1 MIIWLA
7 SYPKSGNTW
16 LRALLTSYLY
26 SDTGDFNF
34 NLLEKID
41 SFPNIKHFQ
50 NYLDKFEKV
59 EDTAK
64 YWINVQ
70 ENLNK
75 DKRLKILK
83 THNALFKINN
93 SSFTNNEN
101 TLGVIYI
108 VRDPRNVITSI
119 CNHYQFTHDQALD
132 FMITKKKALF
142 SRKSGR
148 FLAFQ
153 PILSWSLNYKS
164 WVDNVKYP
172 TVLIKYEEL
181 ENETFFTFK
190 KTLKFIKKISN
201 SDLKID
207 DQKIKN
213 CINSCKFEKLKK
225 LENKIGFN
233 EAPIKKGSNER
244 LKFFNLGKEN
254 NWKNILSKKIIDE
267 IEKEFKIEMKELG
280 YL

>member
-16 LRALLTSYLY
+16 LRALLSSYLY
-26 SDTGDFNF
+26 SETGNFDF

-41 SFPNIKHFQ
+41 SFPNPKQFSG
-50 NYLDKFEKV
+50 YEDKFERV

-64 YWINVQ
+64 YWIKEQ
-70 ENLNK
+70 ENLNT
-75 DKRLKILK
+75 DKKLKFLK
-83 THNALFKINN
+83 THNALYKIGN
-93 SSFTNNEN
+93 SSFTNNDN

-119 CNHYQFTHDQALD
+119 CNHYQITHDQALE
-132 FMITKKKALF
+132 FMKTEKKALF
-142 SRKSGR
+142 SRKDGR

-164 WVDNVKYP
+164 WADNIKYPILIVKY
-172 TVLIKYEEL
+172 EDL
-181 ENETFFTFK
+181 EKETYNAFK
-190 KTLKFIKKISN
+190 KALKFIKKISN
-201 SDLKID
+201 SSFKID

-213 CINSCKFEKLKK
+213 SIISCEFDKLKK
-225 LENKIGFN
+225 LENEIGFN
-233 EAPIKKGSNER
+233 EAPKIKNSDKR
-244 LKFFNLGKEN
+244 LKFFHLGK
-254 NWKNILSKKIIDE
+254 KNIWKDILNKNIVNE
-267 IEKEFKIEMKELG
+267 IEKEFSSEMKDLG

>member
-26 SDTGDFNF
+26 SDIGDFNF
-34 NLLEKID
+34 DLLEKID

-119 CNHYQFTHDQALD
+119 CNHYQFTLDQALD

-142 SRKSGR
+142 SRKNGR

-164 WVDNVKYP
+164 WADNIKYP

-190 KTLKFIKKISN
+190 KTLKFIKKVST
-201 SDLKID
+201 SDFKID

-225 LENKIGFN
+225 LENNIGFN

-254 NWKNILSKKIIDE
+254 NWRNILSKNIIDK

>member
-26 SDTGDFNF
+26 SDIGDFNF
-34 NLLEKID
+34 DLLKKID

-119 CNHYQFTHDQALD
+119 CNHYQFTLDQALD

-142 SRKSGR
+142 SRKNGR

-164 WVDNVKYP
+164 WADNIKYP

-190 KTLKFIKKISN
+190 KTLKFIKKVST
-201 SDLKID
+201 SDFKID

-213 CINSCKFEKLKK
+213 CINSCRFEKLKK

-233 EAPIKKGSNER
+233 EAPIKKESNER

-254 NWKNILSKKIIDE
+254 NWRNILSKNIIDE

>member
-16 LRALLTSYLY
+16 LRALLSSYLY
-26 SDTGDFNF
+26 SETGDFDF

-41 SFPNIKHFQ
+41 SFPNSKQFSG
-50 NYLDKFEKV
+50 YKDKFERV

-64 YWINVQ
+64 YWIKEQ
-70 ENLNK
+70 ENLNT
-75 DKRLKILK
+75 DKKLKILK
-83 THNALFKINN
+83 THNALFKIGN
-93 SSFTNNEN
+93 SSFTNNNN

-119 CNHYQFTHDQALD
+119 CNHYQISHEQALE
-132 FMITKKKALF
+132 FMKTERKALF
-142 SRKSGR
+142 SKKEGR

-164 WVDNVKYP
+164 WAENIKYPILIVKY
-172 TVLIKYEEL
+172 EDL
-181 ENETFFTFK
+181 EKETYNAFK
-190 KTLKFIKKISN
+190 KTLKFIQKISN
-201 SDLKID
+201 SNIKID
-207 DQKIKN
+207 EQKIKN
-213 CINSCKFEKLKK
+213 SIISCEFEKLKQ

-233 EAPIKKGSNER
+233 EAPKIKNSDVR
-244 LKFFNLGKEN
+244 LKFFHLGK
-254 NWKNILSKKIIDE
+254 KNILKDILNKNIVNK
-267 IEKEFKIEMKELG
+267 IEKEFSSEMKELG